1 MNTTKLLLVGLLVLS
16 IAFAGCVSNNTSVSS
31 DTGTKVSGD
40 TVSND
45 IPQGD
50 MDSLDSDLSDL
61 TEMDD
66 SFDDTVTGDSGVD
79 DNTFT

>member
-16 IAFAGCVSNNTSVSS
+16 IAFAGCVNNNTSVPS
-31 DTGTKVSGD
+31 DSGTKTSVSGAD
-40 TVSND
+40 D